1 MTTIARNQCGSLNLA
16 KQHVWLISAPRPLQT
31 ENALCDTHAINPD
44 KWKLNQN
51 KTGCN
56 VFKD

>member
-1 MTTIARNQCGSLNLA
+1 MTAIASNQCGRLNLA
-16 KQHVWLISAPRPLQT
+16 KQHVCLISAPRPVQT
-31 ENALCDTHAINPD
+31 ENALCETHAINPD

-51 KTGCN
+51 MTGCI